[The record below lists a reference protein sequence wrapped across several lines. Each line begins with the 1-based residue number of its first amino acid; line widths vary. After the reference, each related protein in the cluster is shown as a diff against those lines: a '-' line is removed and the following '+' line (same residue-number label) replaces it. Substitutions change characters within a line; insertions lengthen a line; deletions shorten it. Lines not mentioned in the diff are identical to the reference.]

1 MMSQLNFYQLGR
13 KAIGLDM
20 EASAFLNLFQNE
32 YFRDI
37 TCLGVVKGVSDF
49 GDGAKDDDQESAYYP
64 ALEHTA
70 HALKEWIVHRIP
82 RIDWEPRYG

>member
-1 MMSQLNFYQLGR
+1 MGGER
-13 KAIGLDM
+13 R
-20 EASAFLNLFQNE
+20 ASAFLNLFQNE

-49 GDGAKDDDQESAYYP
+49 GDENKDNDQEDAYYL
-64 ALEHTA
+64 ALQNTA
-70 HALKEWIVHRIP
+70 QALKEWIIHRIP